1 MYSRLRTSWNLPNF
15 EQNFEQM
22 SQNMAEMTLDAS
34 IREEEN
40 MASLIEV
47 FKDGRIVSYRF
58 SCCVGRDER
67 GKQVRRSMTW
77 HPPDGLRQSRM
88 RAAAEKAAADWET
101 SVREEY
107 AEELERM
114 SRPDPGHIPPEERRD
129 DFCEYV
135 NNVWY
140 KLYICNGD
148 RKSTTESYYADLA
161 QYITD
166 YFSGAILQEITPL
179 QIEEYLQHLR
189 KEHEKKKKKPLSAK
203 YLHHQ
208 YGALLNIFEYA
219 ERHKMIVEN
228 PMKNVEAPK
237 MRKKKVDAMTP
248 EQAKVFFSLADHCAA
263 DLRCMLYLLTTTGV
277 RRGELV
283 GLKWRDVD
291 TGAAVLHVERGVAYT
306 HKTGVVMS
314 TPKTSS
320 SIRDVP
326 LMAGTVDVVEAYREQ
341 YKQEHPSTIIKDAYL
356 FHRSDDIFRPIDPNA
371 ITRRVKRFMK
381 NNGLPDLSPHDLRH
395 SCATLLLAQGA
406 DVKSVQQILG
416 HSDASTTL
424 NFYVKADL
432 QQMRTATDKMADA
445 FGLGGGDAGG
455 NKKMVKK

>member
-1 MYSRLRTSWNLPNF
+1 MIFLNLPNF
-15 EQNFEQM
+15 EQNFEQLYREA
-22 SQNMAEMTLDAS
+22 AEMTFDAS

-67 GKQVRRSMTW
+67 GKQLRRSMTW

-88 RAAAEKAAADWET
+88 RAAAERAAAEWET
-101 SVREEY
+101 SVRDEY
-107 AEELERM
+107 AEELERAA
-114 SRPDPGHIPPEERRD
+114 RPDPGYIPPEERRD

-148 RKSTTESYYADLA
+148 RKRSTETYYKDISK
-161 QYITD
+161 YITG
-166 YFSGAILQEITPL
+166 YFHGAILQEITPI
-179 QIEEYLQHLR
+179 QIQEYLQDLR
-189 KEHEKKKKKPLSAK
+189 DTHYKKKKKPLSQK

-219 ERHKMIVEN
+219 ERNKMITEN
-228 PMKNVEAPK
+228 PMKYVEAPR
-237 MRKKKVDAMTP
+237 MKKKPVDALSD
-248 EQAKVFFSLADHCAA
+248 EQAKVFFEKVKSCPI
-263 DLRCMLYLLTTTGV
+263 DLQCILTMLITTGL
-277 RRGELV
+277 RRGELA
-283 GLKWRDVD
+283 GLKWRDID
-291 TGAAVLHVERGVAYT
+291 TGAGVLHVERGVSYT
-306 HKTGVVMS
+306 HGSGVVVS
-314 TPKTSS
+314 SPKTSS

-326 LMAGTVDVVEAYREQ
+326 LMSATVDVVLRYLDDV
-341 YKQEHPSTIIKDAYL
+341 KKKHPSTIIKDAYL
-356 FHRSDDIFRPIDPNA
+356 FHRSGDLFRPIDPNA

-416 HSDASTTL
+416 HSDASTAL
-424 NFYVKADL
+424 NFYVKADI
-432 QQMRTATDKMADA
+432 QQMRAATDKMAAA
-445 FGLGGGDAGG
+445 FDLGGGDAGG

>member
-1 MYSRLRTSWNLPNF
+1 
-15 EQNFEQM
+15 
-22 SQNMAEMTLDAS
+22 
-34 IREEEN
+34 

-88 RAAAEKAAADWET
+88 RAAAERAAADWEET
-101 SVREEY
+101 VRAEY
-107 AEELERM
+107 AAELERM

-148 RKSTTESYYADLA
+148 RKRSTETYYKDISK
-161 QYITD
+161 YITG
-166 YFSGAILQEITPL
+166 YFHGAILQEITPI
-179 QIEEYLQHLR
+179 QIQEYLQDLR
-189 KEHEKKKKKPLSAK
+189 DTHYKKKKKPLSQK

-219 ERHKMIVEN
+219 ERNKMITEN
-228 PMKNVEAPK
+228 PMKYVEAPR
-237 MRKKKVDAMTP
+237 MKKKPVDALSD
-248 EQAKVFFSLADHCAA
+248 EQAKVFFEKVKSCPI
-263 DLRCMLYLLTTTGV
+263 DLQCILTMLITTGL
-277 RRGELV
+277 RRGELA
-283 GLKWRDVD
+283 GLKWRDIDVSA
-291 TGAAVLHVERGVAYT
+291 GVLHVERGVSYT
-306 HKTGVVMS
+306 HGSGVVVS

-320 SIRDVP
+320 SIRDIP
-326 LMAGTVDVVEAYREQ
+326 LMPATVDVLLRYLDDVKRKHQ
-341 YKQEHPSTIIKDAYL
+341 STIIKDAFL
-356 FHRSDDIFRPIDPNA
+356 FHRSDDLFRPIDPNA

-424 NFYVKADL
+424 NFYVRADL
-432 QQMRTATDKMADA
+432 QQMRAATDKMADA

>member
-1 MYSRLRTSWNLPNF
+1 
-15 EQNFEQM
+15 M

-58 SCCVGRDER
+58 SCCVGRDR
-67 GKQVRRSMTW
+67 NGKQLRRSMTW

-88 RAAAEKAAADWET
+88 RAAAERAADEWEA

-107 AEELERM
+107 EAELERM
-114 SRPDPGHIPPEERRD
+114 SRPDPSYIPPEERRD
-129 DFCEYV
+129 DFV
-135 NNVWY
+135 TFINDTWY

-148 RKSTTESYYADLA
+148 RKKSTETYYKDISK
-161 QYITD
+161 YITD
-166 YFSGAILQEITPL
+166 YFSGAVLQDITPI
-179 QIEEYLQHLR
+179 QIQEYLQHLR
-189 KEHEKKKKKPLSAK
+189 HEHEKQKKKPMSDK
-203 YLHHQ
+203 YMHHQ
-208 YGALLNIFEYA
+208 YGTLRNIFEYA
-219 ERHKMIVEN
+219 EKNKMIAEN
-228 PMKNVEAPK
+228 PMKYVEAPK
-237 MRKKKVDAMTP
+237 MRKKKVDALSD
-248 EQAKVFFSLADHCAA
+248 EQAKVFFEKSKSCPI
-263 DLRCMLYLLTTTGV
+263 DLQCILNMLITTGL

-283 GLKWRDVD
+283 GLKWRDID
-291 TGAAVLHVERGVAYT
+291 TSAGVLHVERGVSYT
-306 HKTGVVMS
+306 HGSGVIVS
-314 TPKTSS
+314 SPKTSS

-326 LMAGTVDVVEAYREQ
+326 LMPATVDVIER
-341 YKQEHPSTIIKDAYL
+341 YKDRYMKDHASSIIKDAFL
-356 FHRSDDIFRPIDPNA
+356 FHRIDDIYSPIDPNA

-424 NFYVKADL
+424 NFYVRADL
-432 QQMRTATDKMADA
+432 QQMRAATDKMADA

>member
-1 MYSRLRTSWNLPNF
+1 
-15 EQNFEQM
+15 
-22 SQNMAEMTLDAS
+22 
-34 IREEEN
+34 

-58 SCCVGRDER
+58 SCCVGRDMN
-67 GKQVRRSMTW
+67 GKQLRRSMTW

-88 RAAAEKAAADWET
+88 RAAAERAAADWEET
-101 SVREEY
+101 VRAEY
-107 AEELERM
+107 AAELERM
-114 SRPDPGHIPPEERRD
+114 SRPDPGYIPPEERRD

-148 RKSTTESYYADLA
+148 RKSTTEAYYADLK
-161 QYITD
+161 QYITA
-166 YFSGAILQEITPL
+166 YFSGAVLQDITSI
-179 QIEEYLQHLR
+179 QIEEYLQHIR
-189 KEHEKKKKKPLSAK
+189 KEHERKKKKPLSDK

-228 PMKNVEAPK
+228 PMKNVEAPR
-237 MRKKKVDAMTP
+237 MKKKPVDALSD
-248 EQAKVFFSLADHCAA
+248 EQAKVFFEKVKSCPI
-263 DLRCMLYLLTTTGV
+263 DLQCILTMLITTGL
-277 RRGELV
+277 RRGELA
-283 GLKWRDVD
+283 GLKWRDID
-291 TGAAVLHVERGVAYT
+291 TSAGVLHVERGVSYT
-306 HKTGVVMS
+306 HGSGVVVS

-326 LMAGTVDVVEAYREQ
+326 LMPATVDVVLRYLDDV
-341 YKQEHPSTIIKDAYL
+341 KKKHPSTIIKDAYL

-371 ITRRVKRFMK
+371 VTRRVKRFMK
-381 NNGLPDLSPHDLRH
+381 NSGLPDLSPHDLRH

-432 QQMRTATDKMADA
+432 QQMRAATDKMAAA
-445 FGLGGGDAGG
+445 FDLGGGDAGET
-455 NKKMVKK
+455 KKMVKK

>member
-1 MYSRLRTSWNLPNF
+1 
-15 EQNFEQM
+15 
-22 SQNMAEMTLDAS
+22 
-34 IREEEN
+34 
-40 MASLIEV
+40 
-47 FKDGRIVSYRF
+47 
-58 SCCVGRDER
+58 
-67 GKQVRRSMTW
+67 
-77 HPPDGLRQSRM
+77 
-88 RAAAEKAAADWET
+88 
-101 SVREEY
+101 
-107 AEELERM
+107 
-114 SRPDPGHIPPEERRD
+114 
-129 DFCEYV
+129 
-135 NNVWY
+135 
-140 KLYICNGD
+140 
-148 RKSTTESYYADLA
+148 
-161 QYITD
+161 
-166 YFSGAILQEITPL
+166 
-179 QIEEYLQHLR
+179 
-189 KEHEKKKKKPLSAK
+189 
-203 YLHHQ
+203 
-208 YGALLNIFEYA
+208 
-219 ERHKMIVEN
+219 
-228 PMKNVEAPK
+228 
-237 MRKKKVDAMTP
+237 MRKKKVDAMTS
-248 EQAKVFFSLADHCAA
+248 EQAKVFFSLADRCKP

-432 QQMRTATDKMADA
+432 QQMRAATDKMAAA
-445 FGLGGGDAGG
+445 FDLGGEKADET
-455 NKKMVKK
+455 KKMVKK

>member
-1 MYSRLRTSWNLPNF
+1 MYSRLRISWNLPNF

-58 SCCVGRDER
+58 SCCVGRDR
-67 GKQVRRSMTW
+67 NGKQLRRSMTW

-88 RAAAEKAAADWET
+88 RAAAERAAADWEET
-101 SVREEY
+101 VRAEY
-107 AEELERM
+107 AAELERM
-114 SRPDPGHIPPEERRD
+114 SRPDPGYIPPEERRD

-148 RKSTTESYYADLA
+148 RKSTTEAYYADLK
-161 QYITD
+161 QYITA
-166 YFSGAILQEITPL
+166 YFSGAVLQDITSI
-179 QIEEYLQHLR
+179 QIEEYLQHIR
-189 KEHEKKKKKPLSAK
+189 KEHERKKKKPLSDK

-228 PMKNVEAPK
+228 PMKNVEAPR
-237 MRKKKVDAMTP
+237 MKKKPVDALSD
-248 EQAKVFFSLADHCAA
+248 EQAKVFFEKVKSCPI
-263 DLRCMLYLLTTTGV
+263 DLQCILTMLITTGL
-277 RRGELV
+277 RRGELA
-283 GLKWRDVD
+283 GLKWRDID
-291 TGAAVLHVERGVAYT
+291 TSAGVLHVERGVSYT
-306 HKTGVVMS
+306 HGSGVVVS

-326 LMAGTVDVVEAYREQ
+326 LMPATVDVVLRYLDDV
-341 YKQEHPSTIIKDAYL
+341 KKKHPSTIIKDAYL

-371 ITRRVKRFMK
+371 VTRRVKRFMK
-381 NNGLPDLSPHDLRH
+381 NSGLPDLSPHDLRH

-432 QQMRTATDKMADA
+432 QQMRAATDKMAAA
-445 FGLGGGDAGG
+445 FDLGGGDAGET
-455 NKKMVKK
+455 KKMVKK

>member
-1 MYSRLRTSWNLPNF
+1 MSR
-15 EQNFEQM
+15 
-22 SQNMAEMTLDAS
+22 NMAEMTLYAS

-58 SCCVGRDER
+58 SCCVGRDR
-67 GKQVRRSMTW
+67 NGKQLRRSMTW
-77 HPPDGLRQSRM
+77 KPPDGLRQSRM
-88 RAAAEKAAADWET
+88 RAAAEKAAADWEET
-101 SVREEY
+101 VRAEY
-107 AEELERM
+107 AAELERM

-148 RKSTTESYYADLA
+148 RKKSTETYYKDIIK
-161 QYITD
+161 YIMD
-166 YFSGAILQEITPL
+166 YFSGVVLQDITPI
-179 QIEEYLQHLR
+179 QIQEYLQHMR
-189 KEHEKKKKKPLSAK
+189 KEHEKQKNKPMSDK
-203 YLHHQ
+203 YMHHQ
-208 YGALLNIFEYA
+208 YGALRNIFGYA
-219 ERHKMIVEN
+219 YKNKMISEN
-228 PMKNVEAPK
+228 PMDNVEAPK
-237 MRKKKVDAMTP
+237 MRKKKVDALSD
-248 EQAKVFFSLADHCAA
+248 EQAKAFFEKVKNCPI
-263 DLRCMLYLLTTTGV
+263 DLQCILTMLITTGL

-283 GLKWRDVD
+283 GLKWKDIDVSA
-291 TGAAVLHVERGVAYT
+291 GVLHVERGVSYT
-306 HKTGVVMS
+306 HGSGVVVS

-326 LMAGTVDVVEAYREQ
+326 LMPATVDVIERYMEDT
-341 YKQEHPSTIIKDAYL
+341 KKKNPSSIIKDAYL
-356 FHRSDDIFRPIDPNA
+356 FHMRDDIFRPIDPNA

-432 QQMRTATDKMADA
+432 QQMRAATDKMAAA
-445 FGLGGGDAGG
+445 FDLGGGDAGG

>member
-1 MYSRLRTSWNLPNF
+1 MSR
-15 EQNFEQM
+15 
-22 SQNMAEMTLDAS
+22 NMAEMTFDAS

-58 SCCVGRDER
+58 SCCVGRDR
-67 GKQVRRSMTW
+67 NGKQLRRSMTW

-88 RAAAEKAAADWET
+88 RAAAERAAADWEEAA
-101 SVREEY
+101 RAEY
-107 AEELERM
+107 AAELERM
-114 SRPDPGHIPPEERRD
+114 SRPEPGYIPPEERRD

-148 RKSTTESYYADLA
+148 RKRSTETYYKDISK
-161 QYITD
+161 YITG
-166 YFSGAILQEITPL
+166 YFHGAILQEITPI
-179 QIEEYLQHLR
+179 QIQEYLQDLR
-189 KEHEKKKKKPLSAK
+189 DTHYKKKKKPLSQK

-219 ERHKMIVEN
+219 ERNKMITEN
-228 PMKNVEAPK
+228 PMKYVEAPR
-237 MRKKKVDAMTP
+237 MKKKPVDALSD
-248 EQAKVFFSLADHCAA
+248 EQAKAFFEKAKNCPI
-263 DLRCMLYLLTTTGV
+263 DLQCILTMLITTGL

-283 GLKWRDVD
+283 GLKWKDIDVSA
-291 TGAAVLHVERGVAYT
+291 GVLHVERGVSYT
-306 HKTGVVMS
+306 HGSGVVVS

-326 LMAGTVDVVEAYREQ
+326 LMPATVDVIERYMEDT
-341 YKQEHPSTIIKDAYL
+341 KKKNPSSIIKDAYL

-424 NFYVKADL
+424 NFYVRADIN
-432 QQMRTATDKMADA
+432 QMRAATDKMAAA
-445 FGLGGGDAGG
+445 FDLGGEKADET
-455 NKKMVKK
+455 KKMVKK

>member
-1 MYSRLRTSWNLPNF
+1 
-15 EQNFEQM
+15 
-22 SQNMAEMTLDAS
+22 MTFDAS

-47 FKDGRIVSYRF
+47 FKDGKIVSYRM

-67 GKQVRRSMTW
+67 GKQLRRSMTW
-77 HPPDGLRQSRM
+77 KPPDGLRQSRM
-88 RAAAEKAAADWET
+88 RVAAERAAADWEET
-101 SVREEY
+101 VRDEY
-107 AEELERM
+107 AAELERM

-148 RKSTTESYYADLA
+148 RKKSTETYYKDIIK
-161 QYITD
+161 YITD
-166 YFSGAILQEITPL
+166 YFAGAVLQDITPI
-179 QIEEYLQHLR
+179 QIQEYLQHLR
-189 KEHEKKKKKPLSAK
+189 KEHEKHKNKPMSDK
-203 YLHHQ
+203 YMHHQ
-208 YGALLNIFEYA
+208 YGALRNIFGYA
-219 ERHKMIVEN
+219 YKNKMISEN
-228 PMKNVEAPK
+228 PMDNVEAPK
-237 MRKKKVDAMTP
+237 MRKKKVDALSD
-248 EQAKVFFSLADHCAA
+248 EQAKVFFEKVKSCPI
-263 DLRCMLYLLTTTGV
+263 DLQCILTMLITTGL

-283 GLKWRDVD
+283 GLKWRDID
-291 TGAAVLHVERGVAYT
+291 TSAGVLHVERGVSYT
-306 HKTGVVMS
+306 HGSGVVVS

-326 LMAGTVDVVEAYREQ
+326 LMPATVDVILRYLDDT
-341 YKQEHPSTIIKDAYL
+341 KKKHPSTIIKDAYL
-356 FHRSDDIFRPIDPNA
+356 FHMRDDIFRPIDPNA
-371 ITRRVKRFMK
+371 ITRRVKRFMR
-381 NNGLPDLSPHDLRH
+381 NSGLPDLSPHDLRH

-432 QQMRTATDKMADA
+432 QQMRTATDKMAAA
-445 FGLGGGDAGG
+445 FNLGGGDSKET
-455 NKKMVKK
+455 KKMVKK